1 MRDLTAEQSEII
13 RIALAEYL
21 CKLKALKWYHIDD
34 GADHKRTEKLCEE
47 LITRFQ
53 PPF

>member
-1 MRDLTAEQSEII
+1 MRDLSAFESEVI

-21 CKLKALKWYHIDD
+21 CKLQSLEWYHIDD
-34 GADHKRTEKLCEE
+34 DADHKRTVKLCEE
-47 LITRFQ
+47 LIARFQ